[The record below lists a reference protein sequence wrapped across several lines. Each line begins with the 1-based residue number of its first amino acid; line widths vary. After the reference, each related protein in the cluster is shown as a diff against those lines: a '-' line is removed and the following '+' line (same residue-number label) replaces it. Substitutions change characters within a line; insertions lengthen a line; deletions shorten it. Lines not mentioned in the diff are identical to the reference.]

1 MISPISEREAKDLLM
16 HSKIGRLGCIAEGR
30 PYIVPVNYVF
40 DGDAILIHALHGK
53 KIKAMREN
61 PNVCFQ
67 VDEIEGDFRW
77 RSIIVYG
84 SYEEITQDGERARAM
99 NALLKH
105 FPALTPVE
113 TYIVEGAGT
122 PAPIIFRIR
131 IEKITGL
138 RHG

>member
-1 MISPISEREAKDLLM
+1 MISPFSEREAKEFLT
-16 HSKIGRLGCIAEGR
+16 HTKFGRLGCISEGS

-40 DGDAILIHALHGK
+40 DGECILIHSLHGK

-61 PNVCFQ
+61 PKVCFQ
-67 VDEIEGDFRW
+67 ADEIEGDFRW
-77 RSIIVYG
+77 RSVIVYG
-84 SYEEITQDGERARAM
+84 NYEEITQDDERAKAM
-99 NALLKH
+99 NSLLKH
-105 FPALTPVE
+105 FPSLTPVE

-122 PAPIIFRIR
+122 PAPIIFRIH